1 MHWVCRTSDGAL
13 RNTLRKAGD
22 GEVTTKQLPV
32 PLAWLV
38 AGMLLIAGSANMP
51 WSRPSG
57 DVTWVCYVRMAL
69 SWLALGAG
77 SWFVTRYRVCQGVV
91 SAAIPLA
98 SALFALAGVQGR
110 LDPYVS
116 AVCFTATY
124 MVSMWVLAPR
134 CAWVVNAAG
143 IALTAL
149 TFTPWVPVNAE
160 PVNAVSLLIA
170 LAVVA
175 IGVRTARK
183 HLQQA
188 VAQAHHDYLTG
199 VVNRRSLAEDA
210 PAMVRAARD
219 RKQQVAV
226 LTIDID
232 YFKQVNDTF
241 GHSTGDRVLR
251 RLAKIIVAACRND
264 DVVARLGGDEFVV
277 FAEVPN
283 ATHAAHLAERIRS
296 SVAATEGTVPVT
308 VSIGV
313 ATFDQLEP
321 MHVMLVRSDAAL
333 YAAKNAGRDRVYV
346 VDGHSDDP
354 PEATGLADPG
364 DPAEAPD
371 DLVEAHVGADC
382 DDLPAVNELRCCGDQ
397 LVSLPGDTDPVD
409 ERIELDQPTDAPRL
423 A

>member
-1 MHWVCRTSDGAL
+1 M
-13 RNTLRKAGD
+13 
-22 GEVTTKQLPV
+22 TTKQLPV

-38 AGMLLIAGSANMP
+38 AGMLLIAGSVNMP
-51 WSRPSG
+51 WCRPTG
-57 DVTWVCYVRMAL
+57 DVTWVSYARMAL
-69 SWLALGAG
+69 SWLALGVG
-77 SWFVTRYRVCQGVV
+77 SWFASRYRVCQGVV

-124 MVSMWVLAPR
+124 MVSMWVLAAR
-134 CAWVVNAAG
+134 CAWAVNAIG

-149 TFTPWVPVNAE
+149 TFTPWVPVNVE
-160 PVNAVSLLIA
+160 PVNALSLLLA

-175 IGVRTARK
+175 VGVRTARK

-199 VVNRRSLAEDA
+199 VVNRRSLAVHA
-210 PAMVRAARD
+210 PAMIRSASSRE
-219 RKQQVAV
+219 QHVAV

-251 RLAKIIVAACRND
+251 RLAKIVVAACRKD

-283 ATHAAHLAERIRS
+283 ATHAAHLAERIRA

-308 VSIGV
+308 ISIGV
-313 ATFDQLEP
+313 ATFDELAP
-321 MHVMLVRSDAAL
+321 MHVMLARSDAAL
-333 YAAKNAGRDRVYV
+333 YAAKKAGRNRVFVADHDHDR
-346 VDGHSDDP
+346 
-354 PEATGLADPG
+354 
-364 DPAEAPD
+364 
-371 DLVEAHVGADC
+371 
-382 DDLPAVNELRCCGDQ
+382 
-397 LVSLPGDTDPVD
+397 LVSLPEEHATEPGEECIELTDP
-409 ERIELDQPTDAPRL
+409 TDVPRL